1 MVLELRIEKEHWRFR
16 APFHI
21 SGHTFTHADV
31 IVVTLTRKGLKGAGE
46 AAGVY
51 FRGETLQSMTQQL
64 EDIRLAVERGVTRE
78 ELREMLPP
86 GGARNAVDCALWDLE
101 AKEQGVPAWRSAG
114 LSAPRPLATTIT
126 LGADAPD
133 AMAERARALGDAP
146 RLKVKLTGDGDDA
159 ARVRATRRARPDAWI
174 GVDANQGFT
183 RGSLETLYPT
193 LLDSNVSLIEQP
205 VRIGDEESL
214 KGFRSAIPLAADES
228 VRCAADVAALSGIF
242 KVINIKLDKSGGLT
256 EAFLMAKEARRHGL
270 KPMVG
275 CMATTSLAMAP
286 AMLVGQLCEIVDLDA
301 PLHLARDRE
310 PQVIYR
316 NGTVAY
322 GETGWGYPDITLL
335 RKTATGRRNEC
346 VRKVS

>member
-1 MVLELRIEKEHWRFR
+1 MVLELHIETEHWPFR

-51 FRGETLQSMTQQL
+51 FRGETLDTIRAQL
-64 EDIRLAVERGVTRE
+64 EDARSAIERGVTRD
-78 ELREMLPP
+78 ELREILPP

-101 AKEQGVPAWRSAG
+101 AKEQARPAWSIAG
-114 LSAPRPLATTIT
+114 LAAPKPLATTVT
-126 LGADAPD
+126 LGADTPD
-133 AMAERARALGDAP
+133 AMATGACLLADAP

-159 ARVRATRRARPDAWI
+159 ARVRAVRRSRPDAWI

-183 RGSLETLYPT
+183 RASLETIYPR
-193 LLDSNVSLIEQP
+193 LVDARVSLIEQP

-214 KGFRSAIPLAADES
+214 KGFHSAIPLAADES
-228 VRCAADVAALSGIF
+228 ARCADDIARLSGIF
-242 KVINIKLDKSGGLT
+242 DVINIKLDKSGGLT
-256 EAFLMAKEARRHGL
+256 EGLLMANEARRLGL

-301 PLHLARDRE
+301 PLRLARDRE
-310 PQVIYR
+310 PRAIYR

-322 GETGWGYPDITLL
+322 GETGWGNPDISLS
-335 RKTATGRRNEC
+335 RKTATA
-346 VRKVS
+346 